1 LIIQGIVLVGIGS
14 FLFHATLLY
23 EAQLADEL
31 PMIYVGS
38 ISLFIVF
45 DDEPG
50 YGLQSWRSKILI
62 ALLLLFDILFTW
74 S

>member
-1 LIIQGIVLVGIGS
+1 MIQGIVLVGIGS

-38 ISLFIVF
+38 IGLFIVF

-50 YGLQSWRSKILI
+50 YGLQSRRSKLLI